1 MENYTTGGESMLYKH
16 VFASLNSRETQTY
29 SEREFEIMK
38 VTGMVMDY
46 EFLPRFI
53 LLPIEGRLVSLP
65 ITRTTWESIRKDA
78 GDLHDEITDLQD
90 ANASRE
96 LQYRADAFN
105 LLAAFL

>member
-1 MENYTTGGESMLYKH
+1 MSYTTGGESMLFKH
-16 VFASLNSRETQTY
+16 VIAAINSRETQTY
-29 SEREFEIMK
+29 SEREFEVLK
-38 VTGMVMDY
+38 VAGMIMDY
-46 EFLPRFI
+46 DFLPRFI

-90 ANASRE
+90 ANAARE
-96 LQYRADAFN
+96 LKYRADAFN

>member
-1 MENYTTGGESMLYKH
+1 MNYTTGGQSMLYKH
-16 VFASLNSRETQTY
+16 VIAAINSRETQTY
-29 SEREFEIMK
+29 SERELEIIK

-46 EFLPRFI
+46 DFLPRFI
-53 LLPIEGRLVSLP
+53 LIPIEGRLVALP

-90 ANASRE
+90 ANAARE

>member
-1 MENYTTGGESMLYKH
+1 MSYTTGGESMLFKH
-16 VFASLNSRETQTY
+16 VIAAINSRETQTY
-29 SEREFEIMK
+29 SEREFEILK
-38 VTGMVMDY
+38 VAGMIMDY
-46 EFLPRFI
+46 DFLPRFI
-53 LLPIEGRLVSLP
+53 LLPIEGRLVALP

-90 ANASRE
+90 ANAARE